1 MILLVSLIVICR
13 VDSIEKFRAKLPSL
27 RAELKDD
34 SEFPFLKAKLD
45 NVLLVG
51 VRCGL
56 LVQII
61 LQCIQ
66 SLHPWQKC
74 FLFFRIGLWSEMI
87 SFSFPYP
94 TGVFTHFSL
103 R

>member
-1 MILLVSLIVICR
+1 MKAATMCEFTRQEFIGGLQSIG

-56 LVQII
+56 FRLFCNVYKV
-61 LQCIQ
+61 CIHGK
-66 SLHPWQKC
+66 SV
-74 FLFFRIGLWSEMI
+74 
-87 SFSFPYP
+87 SFSLELVC
-94 TGVFTHFSL
+94 GVK
-103 R
+103 

>member
-34 SEFPFLKAKLD
+34 SEFPFLKEKLD

-61 LQCIQ
+61 LQCI
-66 SLHPWQKC
+66 
-74 FLFFRIGLWSEMI
+74 
-87 SFSFPYP
+87 
-94 TGVFTHFSL
+94 
-103 R
+103 